1 MYEIKNYS
9 FKKAEELSLNIKPST
24 RKNKKIDVYKDDDYL
39 FSIGSIKNFD
49 YRTYVLEKGKAY
61 ADERN
66 RLYHVRPKKDLKHFK
81 SFVPMYIFG

>member
-24 RKNKKIDVYKDDDYL
+24 RKNKKIDVYKQNDYL

-49 YRTYVLEKGKAY
+49 YPTYVIEKGKAY
-61 ADERN
+61 AEERK
-66 RLYHVRPKKDLKHFK
+66 RLYHIRHKKDLKHFK
-81 SFVPMYIFG
+81 GFVAMYILW